1 MKATSPEMWVKFT
14 EQLHRKQFCDCGALP
29 TRENAIPLDTRTGGF
44 PVESKVQY
52 KCINGS
58 VKIPGKPDTA
68 VCLANS
74 QWRLNGIFCGRSC
87 GVPPRFRSAAVSKED
102 EMKSYYPPGT
112 TVTYVCRPGYEPTEL
127 MPSATCLEN
136 VTWSESPEF
145 CTRKSCPAPEGPKNG
160 RVVDGTDYL
169 FGTRVN
175 ITCNHGFKLRG
186 RNFIQCVLNGNPW
199 TQLPTCEAISCLPP
213 LNITHGSHNRLGEE
227 EFIFGSA
234 VTYFCDEGF
243 SLIGEASIHCTTND
257 QVNGEWSGQAPECKG
272 KPCRQLEVENGRVE
286 LFDLHFGATVS
297 FSCDDGY
304 RMIGPAS
311 AQCVLR
317 GNGVDWDKEVPRCK
331 AIPCLPPPNIPH
343 GSHNHLGEEEFV
355 FGSLVTYSCDKG
367 FSLVGEASIHC
378 TTNDRISGEW
388 SGPAPECKDSAS
400 DTAANSPQAGDEDIK
415 KPIIITLIVSG
426 AIIAIGS
433 LASLAAFARKHPGKI
448 WRKKK
453 RSYNVSL
460 DSSVCQM
467 SEEQTKKML
476 I

>member
-199 TQLPTCEAISCLPP
+199 TQLPTCE
-213 LNITHGSHNRLGEE
+213 
-227 EFIFGSA
+227 
-234 VTYFCDEGF
+234 
-243 SLIGEASIHCTTND
+243 
-257 QVNGEWSGQAPECKG
+257 G

-388 SGPAPECKDSAS
+388 SGPAPECKAISCLPPLNITHGSHNHLGEEEFAFGSAVTYSCDEGFSLIGEASIHCTTNDRVNGEWSGPAPECKDSAS

>member
-1 MKATSPEMWVKFT
+1 
-14 EQLHRKQFCDCGALP
+14 
-29 TRENAIPLDTRTGGF
+29 
-44 PVESKVQY
+44 
-52 KCINGS
+52 
-58 VKIPGKPDTA
+58 
-68 VCLANS
+68 
-74 QWRLNGIFCGRSC
+74 
-87 GVPPRFRSAAVSKED
+87 
-102 EMKSYYPPGT
+102 MKSYYPPGT

-388 SGPAPECKDSAS
+388 SGPAPECKAISCLPPLNITHGSHNHLGEEEFAFGSAVTYSCDEGFSLIGEASIHCTTNDRVNGEWSGPAPECKDSAS